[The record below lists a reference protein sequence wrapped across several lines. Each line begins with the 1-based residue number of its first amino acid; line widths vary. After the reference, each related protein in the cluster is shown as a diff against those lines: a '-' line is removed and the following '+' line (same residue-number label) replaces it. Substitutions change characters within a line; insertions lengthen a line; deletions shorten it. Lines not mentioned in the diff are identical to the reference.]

1 MSDNQIAQLKQP
13 ATSSRSNREFAPQ
26 ATLGMQDHLGNNL
39 GLLNLVGDRESDAEA
54 QHIAQLFCNSLD
66 KMTVPQ
72 KSVCTFHAVNN
83 ANGKVAYRLANAA
96 NRTIG
101 FVNNSKYDL
110 SKVTLADVAISVYA
124 SICTTEEDFDTL
136 LGV

>member
-1 MSDNQIAQLKQP
+1 
-13 ATSSRSNREFAPQ
+13 
-26 ATLGMQDHLGNNL
+26 
-39 GLLNLVGDRESDAEA
+39 
-54 QHIAQLFCNSLD
+54 
-66 KMTVPQ
+66 MTVPQ

-110 SKVTLADVAISVYA
+110 SKVTLADVSISVYA
-124 SICTTEEDFDTL
+124 SICTTEEDFDSL